1 MCLAGYEPNLKP
13 GSLFRNPIDCLLRI
27 SRDEFCLSLFCC
39 FDFSFIEHLI
49 EFPMAT
55 PPTPARLAQLTQ
67 TACKIFST
75 VYNPTAVRSGNKILR
90 ERLVGPSVSSY
101 YPQPLI
107 HFRDIK
113 AAVPQLKLIDT
124 DEKER
129 LDEIARRKRRGKGA
143 PKKGTYINWNEYRM
157 E

>member
-1 MCLAGYEPNLKP
+1 MSA
-13 GSLFRNPIDCLLRI
+13 
-27 SRDEFCLSLFCC
+27 
-39 FDFSFIEHLI
+39 
-49 EFPMAT
+49 
-55 PPTPARLAQLTQ
+55 PPSPARLAKLTQ
-67 TACKIFST
+67 TVCKLFDT
-75 VYNPTAVRSGNKILR
+75 VYNPMAVRSGNKILR

-113 AAVPQLKLIDT
+113 AAVPQLKLIDM

-143 PKKGTYINWNEYRM
+143 PKKGQGKRASIKKK
-157 E
+157 

>member
-1 MCLAGYEPNLKP
+1 
-13 GSLFRNPIDCLLRI
+13 
-27 SRDEFCLSLFCC
+27 
-39 FDFSFIEHLI
+39 
-49 EFPMAT
+49 MAT
-55 PPTPARLAQLTQ
+55 PPTPARLAKLTQ

-75 VYNPTAVRSGNKILR
+75 VYNPTAARSGNKILR
-90 ERLVGPSVSSY
+90 ERLVGPTVSSY

-113 AAVPQLKLIDT
+113 AAFPQLNLIDT

-143 PKKGTYINWNEYRM
+143 PKKGNVTYTIWSQYYEVTAFTKDFFYDQDKAKELRSRRNKTTMYRL
-157 E
+157 